1 MSVARTAIAFTAL
14 LVPLSGCTSDRN
26 PLDGT
31 EWVLVEMGTDGDLH
45 AVPADKEI
53 TLEFVSGEDTVTGS
67 LVRNI
72 YYASYQADGSQL
84 TIGQPGG
91 AEMWC
96 EPPEYM
102 ELEHNYLDA
111 LRKAEWYV
119 VEEDRLTID
128 CGVILLV
135 YERR

>member
-1 MSVARTAIAFTAL
+1 MSVARTAIAVAAF
-14 LVPLSGCTSDRN
+14 LVPLSGCTCDSN

-31 EWVLVEMGTDGDLH
+31 EWVLVEMGTAEDLR

-53 TLEFVSGEDTVTGS
+53 TLEFVSGEDTITGS
-67 LVRNI
+67 LVCNI
-72 YYASYQADGSQL
+72 YYASYEADGSQL
-84 TIGQPGG
+84 TIGQAGG
-91 AEMWC
+91 TEMWC

-102 ELEHNYLDA
+102 ELEHSYLDA
-111 LRKAEWYV
+111 LRKAAWYV
-119 VEEDRLTID
+119 VEENRLTID